1 MTRARSLVAAAL
13 VAGAVVVVIV
23 FVTGGGRGRVPRIAV
38 PSAIVYGANVNWLFD
53 DESYTSAEID
63 SQLAELQATG
73 ATTARTDALWERSEP
88 APPSDGVHRYDW
100 AFDDGIVTALA
111 EHDLRWLPIV
121 DYAPAWATVDPSLLH
136 SPPASPAD
144 YAAYAGAL
152 ASRYGPGGM
161 FWREHAALPQ
171 LPVQEFEIWNE
182 PDNPEFWAPAPNA
195 ATYARLYLAA
205 RAAIDASDPSA
216 TVLVGGLTNAPEFL
230 PAMLAADPSLRLEID
245 GVAIHPYSPSPAGV
259 LGRVVRARAVLDEL
273 GLARVPL
280 YVTEFGW
287 TTSPPGALDY
297 APAAERPAYIETAI
311 SQLALSRCDLGSII
325 LYTWATPDVDPINP
339 QNWYGI
345 DPPGGGGSADVTAFT
360 NALHAAAEVEGGG
373 AGGGGA
379 GGAGGDGGG
388 AGGGGAGGDGA
399 C

>member
-1 MTRARSLVAAAL
+1 VTRVRWLVAAAL
-13 VAGAVVVVIV
+13 VAAAVLVVIV
-23 FVTGGGRGRVPRIAV
+23 FVSRGGRRRVPHIPV
-38 PSAIVYGANVNWLFD
+38 PSATVYGANVNWLFD

-63 SQLAELQATG
+63 SQLAGLQATG

-88 APPSDGVHRYDW
+88 APPSDGVHHYDW

-152 ASRYGPGGM
+152 AARYGPGGI

-171 LPVQEFEIWNE
+171 LPAQEFEIWNE
-182 PDNPEFWAPAPNA
+182 PDNPEFWAPAPNPA
-195 ATYARLYLAA
+195 VYARLYLDA

-216 TVLVGGLTNAPEFL
+216 IVLVGGLTNPPEFL

-245 GVAIHPYSPSPAGV
+245 GIAIHPYSPSPAGV
-259 LGRVVRARAVLDEL
+259 LGRVARARAVLDQL
-273 GLARVPL
+273 GLVRVPL

-297 APAAERPAYIETAI
+297 APAAERPAYIQTAI
-311 SQLALSRCDLGSII
+311 SQLALSGCDLGSII
-325 LYTWATPDVDPINP
+325 LYTWATPDVDHSNS

-345 DPPGGGGSADVTAFT
+345 DPSGGGGSADVTAFT
-360 NALHAAAEVEGGG
+360 NALHAAAQARGD
-373 AGGGGA
+373 GGGGA
-379 GGAGGDGGG
+379 ATGSCTG
-388 AGGGGAGGDGA
+388 
-399 C
+399 